1 MSLSIKR
8 YQETG
13 TQALRRALT
22 ILNTFSQ
29 GTPELSVT
37 EISKSLS
44 LPKGTVHRLLSCLK
58 FHNFI
63 EQDEYNSRYR
73 LGWRIFELGSCVD
86 ALNLLKRKARPYLE
100 ELCEKSKETVHLAVL
115 QEGDI
120 LYIDKIMGLYKMT
133 MITSVG
139 LRLPSHVGGLG
150 KALLAFLPETD
161 LEKIIDGKELKKFT
175 KNTIVDPNRLKEV
188 LKKVKQNG
196 YAIDHEEVEIGL
208 TCVGVPI
215 KDFTSKVVAAVSI
228 SGPTLRMSKEVMA
241 QSIRLAV
248 DTGKKISNVLGFEN
262 DSQGRLK

>member
-22 ILNTFSQ
+22 ILNTFAQ

-58 FHNFI
+58 EENFI
-63 EQDEYNSRYR
+63 AQDEENAKYR
-73 LGWRIFELGSCVD
+73 LGWRLFELGSCVD
-86 ALNLLKRKARPYLE
+86 ALNLLKKKARPYLE

-115 QEGDI
+115 EGGDI
-120 LYIDKIMGLYKMT
+120 FYIDKIMGTYRMT

-161 LEKIIDGKELKKFT
+161 LEKIIDGRGFKKFT
-175 KNTIVDPNRLKEV
+175 KHTITDPHKLKEV

-215 KDFTSKVVAAVSI
+215 KDFTGKVVAAVSV
-228 SGPTLRMSKEVMA
+228 SGPTLRMSKEMMP
-241 QSIRLAV
+241 QYIRLAV
-248 DTGKKISNVLGFEN
+248 DTGKKISSVLGFKN
-262 DSQGRLK
+262 NSKGD